1 MNHATLLARHEGEI
15 VRLRSENEAMKE
27 ALNLF
32 WIARA
37 RLNAENFDLRRD
49 ADRLTWLD
57 ESGQVDL
64 ILSGAEIIHCCG
76 KHVPTLREAIDIA
89 MAKES
94 DT

>member
-1 MNHATLLARHEGEI
+1 MNQETIIARYQGEI
-15 VRLRSENEAMKE
+15 VRLRSENDAMNE

-37 RLNAENFDLRRD
+37 RLIAENFDLRRD

-64 ILSGAEIIHCCG
+64 ILSGSEIINCCG
-76 KHVPTLREAIDIA
+76 KHGPTLREAIDAA
-89 MAKES
+89 MTKDYPA
-94 DT
+94 

>member
-1 MNHATLLARHEGEI
+1 MN
-15 VRLRSENEAMKE
+15 E

-37 RLNAENFDLRRD
+37 RLIAENFDLRRD

-64 ILSGAEIIHCCG
+64 ILTGPEIVHCCG
-76 KHVPTLREAIDIA
+76 KHGPTLREAIDMA
-89 MAKES
+89 MANE
-94 DT
+94 DPT